1 MRFII
6 GLLLGF
12 AAGFAGAIL
21 FAPEKK
27 HTRVHWPE
35 GHPAAGGI
43 SPNGNRRVSGS
54 LQNAIRSVQDR
65 VNEAWEE
72 ARKASEQ
79 AEKDMQARYQ
89 ESAGRRA
96 ESKK

>member
-12 AAGFAGAIL
+12 SAGFAGAIL

-27 HTRVHWPE
+27 HGKVAWPA

-43 SPNGNRRVSGS
+43 SPNGRKVSGS

-79 AEKDMQARYQ
+79 AEKDMRLRYQ
-89 ESAGRRA
+89 EAAGREA
-96 ESKK
+96 AGKK

>member
-12 AAGFAGAIL
+12 GAGFAGAIL

-27 HTRVHWPE
+27 KSSVHWPE
-35 GHPAAGGI
+35 GHPAAGGV
-43 SPNGNRRVSGS
+43 SANGNRHVSGS

-89 ESAGRRA
+89 ESAGRKA
-96 ESKK
+96 PAKK

>member
-6 GLLLGF
+6 GLLIGF
-12 AAGFAGAIL
+12 GAGFAGAIL

-27 HTRVHWPE
+27 KSSVHWPE
-35 GHPAAGGI
+35 GHPAAGGA
-43 SPNGNRRVSGS
+43 PANGNRQVSGG
-54 LQNAIRSVQDR
+54 LQTAIRNVQDR

-89 ESAGRRA
+89 ETAGRKA
-96 ESKK
+96 AVKK

>member
-6 GLLLGF
+6 GLLFGF

-27 HTRVHWPE
+27 KGTVQWPD

-43 SPNGNRRVSGS
+43 STNGNRKVSGS

-72 ARKASEQ
+72 ARKASLE
-79 AEKDMQARYQ
+79 AEKEMQVRYQ
-89 ESAGRRA
+89 ESAGRKA
-96 ESKK
+96 EVRK

>member
-12 AAGFAGAIL
+12 TAGFAGAIL

-27 HTRVHWPE
+27 HTRVEWPE

-43 SPNGNRRVSGS
+43 STNGSRKVSGG
-54 LQNAIRSVQDR
+54 LQNAIRGVQDR

-72 ARKASEQ
+72 ARKASLE
-79 AEKDMQARYQ
+79 AEKQMQARYQ
-89 ESAGRRA
+89 ESAGRKA
-96 ESKK
+96 ASKK